1 MIARFAEYHTDFRA
15 LVMFFVYENASYA
28 GTTAPQRGTVAAAA
42 AAHFVARNVVCSMQH
57 FLRRCA
63 MRCFNPSSRPPWY
76 QLDMWYTNPQCC
88 GFHLLRFF
96 LSYIVQKL
104 WEGHI
109 IWKNLPPFFWNFLLT
124 SKQFG
129 RWFQNDVAFSEYFNF
144 TL

>member
-1 MIARFAEYHTDFRA
+1 MIAKFAEYHTDFRA

-28 GTTAPQRGTVAAAA
+28 DTSALQWGTVAAA

-88 GFHLLRFF
+88 GFHLLLFFSIIYCSETMRRPHHLKESPSFFF
-96 LSYIVQKL
+96 L
-104 WEGHI
+104 
-109 IWKNLPPFFWNFLLT
+109 NFLLT

-129 RWFQNDVAFSEYFNF
+129 RWFQNFVAFSEYLNF
-144 TL
+144 SL